1 MIEFFGGDISYGDS
15 LNKGTISL
23 NDYKI
28 SPKNL
33 YTIPGDFSSAAFIIV
48 ASVISKNSEV
58 LIKNVGL
65 NKTRNGLLK
74 ILLLMGADIKI
85 KNERLLSNEEVAD
98 ILVKSSDLKGI
109 DVPEDIIPNII
120 DEIPILSIA
129 ASFAKGETRITNA
142 AELRVKES
150 DRLKGISEGLNKL
163 KVLHKIFEDGI
174 FIKGTSEEIY
184 CDSPIDSYND
194 HRIAMSFLIS
204 GIRSK
209 NSVSVLNCKNI
220 ETSFPNFRHIMNS
233 LGMKIDEKN

>member
-1 MIEFFGGDISYGDS
+1 MH
-15 LNKGTISL
+15 
-23 NDYKI
+23 
-28 SPKNL
+28 
-33 YTIPGDFSSAAFIIV
+33 
-48 ASVISKNSEV
+48 SVTN
-58 LIKNVGL
+58 
-65 NKTRNGLLK
+65 
-74 ILLLMGADIKI
+74 
-85 KNERLLSNEEVAD
+85 
-98 ILVKSSDLKGI
+98 
-109 DVPEDIIPNII
+109 
-120 DEIPILSIA
+120 
-129 ASFAKGETRITNA
+129 ITNA

-150 DRLKGISEGLNKL
+150 DRLMGISEGLNKL

-184 CDSPIDSYND
+184 CDSPIDSFND